1 MSIREQ
7 LSLFDEAYEKGKPL
21 ISDTE
26 YEKLYANL
34 QRLEEK
40 EGATPDSPTQTIHFS
55 KVDGLETVKHST
67 PILSLDKIHDYHNL
81 RKWYSQTRDEILVQ
95 PKLDGLTIVL
105 RYQNGELT
113 DAITR
118 GNGLEGENVL
128 HTISTVKNLPK
139 RISFKDY
146 LEVRGEV
153 YIPFT
158 EFKRINNGE
167 YSNPRA
173 LTAGT
178 VRMLDASLASKRG
191 LEVQVFDVLK
201 AEGKEFAT
209 DVEQLE
215 FLMSLGLP
223 MVETTIAKNF
233 DYLASVCVRYQNEIR
248 STLLYPI
255 DGLVL
260 KANTLVRREVLGSTS
275 KAPRWGISFKFA
287 SEEEFTI
294 LREIIW
300 QVGKTGQIT
309 PVAIFDPIE
318 IGGVTINRATLHN
331 RQFIIDQ
338 DIRLSDRLVISRAN
352 DVIPKVVRSL
362 PEARETDLSRIVLPE
377 TCPECIA
384 PIFRDGPLD
393 FCTGT
398 NCPGQEKEKIV
409 HFCSREAM
417 DIDGLGKTT
426 VETLYNLGFIRNVA
440 DLFTLKDQ
448 ASSIEQLDGFGT
460 TSVKKIL
467 KGIEKAKDLPL
478 SRVLYSLS
486 IPGIGRTT
494 SVPIAQKFSMAELRE
509 ATIEDLTKINGI
521 GQIIAT
527 DIVQWFSTE
536 KNCDLIGN
544 GLFGAGLNFDRE
556 VVEQTDTLVGMTFVI
571 TGTLSKPRAEIE
583 ANIKA
588 LGGKI
593 SGSVSTKTSYL
604 VAAPGETGTTKYQKA
619 LKLGVPIISESDVN
633 AMLKGGVSA

>member
-26 YEKLYANL
+26 YEKLYSNFQKL
-34 QRLEEK
+34 EK
-40 EGATPDSPTQTIHFS
+40 EKGATPDSPTQTIYFS
-55 KVDGLETVKHST
+55 KVDGLETVKHSI
-67 PILSLDKIHDYHNL
+67 PILSLDKTNDYHNL
-81 RKWYSQTRDEILVQ
+81 RKWYSQTGDTVLIQ

-118 GNGLEGENVL
+118 GNGQEGERVL
-128 HTISTVKNLPK
+128 HTISTIQNLPK
-139 RISFKDY
+139 TISFKDY

-153 YIPFT
+153 YIPFA
-158 EFKRINNGE
+158 EFERVNNGQ

-178 VRMLDASLASKRG
+178 VRMLDANLASKRG

-201 AEGKEFAT
+201 AEGKEFPT

-215 FLMSLGLP
+215 FLTSLGFP
-223 MVETTIAKNF
+223 MIETTIAKNF
-233 DYLASVCVRYQNEIR
+233 DHLASVCTRYQDEIR
-248 STLLYPI
+248 STLPYPI

-260 KANTLVRREVLGSTS
+260 KANTLARREVLGSTS

-318 IGGVTINRATLHN
+318 IDGVTITRATLHN
-331 RQFIIDQ
+331 HQFIIDQ
-338 DIRLSDRLVISRAN
+338 DIRLGDKIVVSRAN
-352 DVIPKVVRSL
+352 DVIPKVVRSVT
-362 PEARETDLSRIVLPE
+362 EARETELSRVVLPE
-377 TCPECIA
+377 FCPRCSS
-384 PIFRDGPLD
+384 PIRRDGPLA

-398 NCPGQEKEKIV
+398 ECPGQEIEKVI

-417 DIDGLGKTT
+417 DIEGLAPSTI
-426 VETLYNLGFIRNVA
+426 ETLYNLGFIRNVA
-440 DLFTLKDQ
+440 DLFTLEDKTE
-448 ASSIEQLDGFGT
+448 SLEQLDGFGP

-467 KGIEKAKDLPL
+467 KSIEKAKDLPL
-478 SRVLYSLS
+478 SRVLYALS
-486 IPGIGRTT
+486 IPGIGRT
-494 SVPIAQKFSMAELRE
+494 SASAIAKKYPMARFMM
-509 ATIEDLTKINGI
+509 AITEDLIKVDGI
-521 GQIIAT
+521 GPITAAE
-527 DIVQWFSTE
+527 IVAWLSIE
-536 KNCDLIGN
+536 KNRDLVGN

-556 VVEQTDTLVGMTFVI
+556 ETELLSALTGMTFVI

-588 LGGKI
+588 LGGKV
-593 SGSVSTKTSYL
+593 SGSVSAKTSYL
-604 VAAPGETGTTKYQKA
+604 VAAPGETATTKYQKA
-619 LKLGVPIISESDVN
+619 MQLNIPVISESELM
-633 AMLKGGVSA
+633 AILKGGV